1 MSRFALPPQSKM
13 RKVRTSPVGM
23 KEAAPLDVVELKTG
37 HKQWRPRTSKTSP
50 IVVIV
55 SAIAGIVLGIVS
67 EMLGWGIMHN

>member
-1 MSRFALPPQSKM
+1 MATKNFKKILI
-13 RKVRTSPVGM
+13 
-23 KEAAPLDVVELKTG
+23 
-37 HKQWRPRTSKTSP
+37 